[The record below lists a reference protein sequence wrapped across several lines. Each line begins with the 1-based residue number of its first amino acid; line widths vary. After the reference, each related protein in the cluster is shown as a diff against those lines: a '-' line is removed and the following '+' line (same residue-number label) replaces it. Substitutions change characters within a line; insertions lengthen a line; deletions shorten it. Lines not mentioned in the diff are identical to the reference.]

1 MLSTSDI
8 ISWING
14 RIAGFVPGIKAY
26 GVGKTA
32 ARGDHTVPYVG
43 EEYAGIDDTFKAQV
57 YHKELSI
64 ISATVP
70 GSGYGDD
77 ERSLQ
82 NTRQMGM
89 VISFDESECMPVDQL
104 YMFIQSS
111 ITGLLKANGVKSTRV
126 SVVNANLN
134 DPAVWRQEYGNAPYK
149 LFGSQRLIQVN
160 YTIVTIFDKS
170 CITIPKCA

>member
-8 ISWING
+8 VTWINE
-14 RIAGFVPGIKAY
+14 RICGFVPGIKTY
-26 GVGKTA
+26 GLAKTA

-64 ISATVP
+64 ASATVP

-82 NTRQMGM
+82 NTWQMGM
-89 VISFDESECMPVDQL
+89 VISFDESQCVPVDTL
-104 YMFIQSS
+104 YMFVQAS
-111 ITGLLKANGVKSTRV
+111 ITGVINTHGVKSTRV
-126 SVVNANLN
+126 NVFNANLN
-134 DPAVWRQEYGNAPYK
+134 DAVVWRQEYGAAQYR

-170 CITIPKCA
+170 CISIPKCA